1 MTVGAGGAVAM
12 VPSKV
17 IHIHEARRRVVKAK
31 RKTQASRRETLK
43 VRFSRWMAGTTTRGH
58 VLVAGLLAALVTG
71 ALVAGL
77 MSPPADA
84 GSYEVDATQAAA
96 NPES

>member
-1 MTVGAGGAVAM
+1 M

-31 RKTQASRRETLK
+31 RKNGAPRREPVK
-43 VRFSRWMAGTTTRGH
+43 ERFSRWMAGTTTRGH

-77 MSPPADA
+77 MAPPATADNYDPE
-84 GSYEVDATQAAA
+84 SIEAAA

>member
-1 MTVGAGGAVAM
+1 VAM

-17 IHIHEARRRVVKAK
+17 IHIHDARRRVVKAK
-31 RKTQASRRETLK
+31 RKTLAARREPVK
-43 VRFSRWMAGTTTRGH
+43 ARFARWMAGTTTRGH

-77 MSPPADA
+77 MTPPTDA
-84 GSYEVDATQAAA
+84 GSYDVDTTEVSA

>member
-1 MTVGAGGAVAM
+1 MMIGGRGAVAM

-31 RKTQASRRETLK
+31 RKTNASRREPVK
-43 VRFSRWMAGTTTRGH
+43 ARFSRWMAGTTTRGH
-58 VLVAGLLAALVTG
+58 VLIAGLLAALVTG

-77 MSPPADA
+77 MAPPTDA
-84 GSYEVDATQAAA
+84 GSYSVDTTEVSA

>member
-1 MTVGAGGAVAM
+1 M

-17 IHIHEARRRVVKAK
+17 IHIHDARRRVVKAK
-31 RKTQASRRETLK
+31 RKSQSARREPFK
-43 VRFSRWMAGTTTRGH
+43 ARFARWMAGTTTRGH
-58 VLVAGLLAALVTG
+58 VLVVGLLAALITG

-77 MSPPADA
+77 MSPPTNAE
-84 GSYEVDATQAAA
+84 SYDQPTTEASA